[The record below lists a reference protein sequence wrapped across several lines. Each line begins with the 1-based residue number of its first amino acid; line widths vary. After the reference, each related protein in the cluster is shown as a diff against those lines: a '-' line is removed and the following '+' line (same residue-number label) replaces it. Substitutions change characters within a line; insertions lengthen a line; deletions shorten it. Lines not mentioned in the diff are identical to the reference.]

1 MTRVARRRR
10 RRRLARPRRRRATD
24 DADPAQDR
32 QKVTLA
38 HCRCRIEHGKKGK
51 CKRRV
56 LGYSCSEKRTSI
68 PTEINSRV
76 TCKKGQR
83 RVIYTYQ
90 QNT

>member
-1 MTRVARRRR
+1 
-10 RRRLARPRRRRATD
+10 
-24 DADPAQDR
+24 
-32 QKVTLA
+32 
-38 HCRCRIEHGKKGK
+38 
-51 CKRRV
+51 V